1 MQTDDRG
8 EAAPRPPRTRWQR
21 WRIPIIVLG
30 VTIGVLLFLN
40 HDHRLMTGGQTSEA
54 AAPSARLVE
63 LLLVDGTNGTPI
75 DGVAV
80 TVGGGPADGLGGGRY
95 SAHVPAGTQVD
106 EVRADGYRPAPLAAR
121 QDAGQAVRLIPDI
134 VQGVVFD
141 SATGTPIARAAI
153 RSEDLSV
160 QSEPDGRFTL
170 EGVSADPRLEISAAG
185 YVATTVAAGDNVEVS
200 VQMKQRELRA
210 AYLTFYGVA
219 DKDLRGRVV
228 DMLDSGALNAVV
240 IDVKGDRGYLL
251 YKSEVPLANAIGATD
266 ITPFPEAPQFI
277 ADLKQRGVYTI
288 ARIVV
293 MKDDV
298 LSRNGP
304 RVGLDVATKDAL
316 TGGVWTDGERL
327 GWVDPFREEVW
338 AYNAAIA
345 AEAIAKGFDEVQFDY
360 VRFPTDPGAGTR
372 LDRARFSQSAT
383 DESRPQAIADFLR
396 RAQESVHAAG
406 GALGIDVFGYVCW
419 RDDDMGIGQHLETL
433 AGVVDYISPMV
444 YPSTFNGLPMQPSYP
459 NSPAFPYETV
469 FYSLQRARERVAGTG
484 AAIRPWLQYFDD
496 YPWASGRRYGPNEL
510 AAQRRAVEE
519 LKLSGF
525 MWWDPTNLYS
535 YGPAASAPGV
545 AIAGRSP

>member
-1 MQTDDRG
+1 M
-8 EAAPRPPRTRWQR
+8 
-21 WRIPIIVLG
+21 
-30 VTIGVLLFLN
+30 
-40 HDHRLMTGGQTSEA
+40 
-54 AAPSARLVE
+54 
-63 LLLVDGTNGTPI
+63 
-75 DGVAV
+75 
-80 TVGGGPADGLGGGRY
+80 
-95 SAHVPAGTQVD
+95 
-106 EVRADGYRPAPLAAR
+106 
-121 QDAGQAVRLIPDI
+121 RLIPDI

-141 SATGTPIARAAI
+141 SATGTPIARATI
-153 RSEDLSV
+153 RSEDVSTLSE
-160 QSEPDGRFTL
+160 SDGRFTL
-170 EGVSADPRLEISAAG
+170 EGVSADPQLEIAAAG
-185 YVATTVAAGDNVEVS
+185 YVGTTLAVGDGIEAS
-200 VQMKQRELRA
+200 VKLQQRELRA

-304 RVGLDVATKDAL
+304 RAGLDVATKDAL

-345 AEAIAKGFDEVQFDY
+345 QEAIAKGFDEVQFDY
-360 VRFPTDPGAGTR
+360 IRFPTDPGAGTR
-372 LDRARFSQSAT
+372 LDRARFSQPAT
-383 DESRPQAIADFLR
+383 DESRPRAIAELLR

-419 RDDDMGIGQHLETL
+419 REDDMGIGQHLETL

-444 YPSTFNGLPMQPSYP
+444 YPSTFNGLPIQPSYT

-484 AAIRPWLQYFDD
+484 VAIRPWLQYFDD

-519 LKLSGF
+519 LKLPGF

-535 YGPAASAPGV
+535 YGPATSAPGV
-545 AIAGRSP
+545 SIAGRSP